1 MSDPQQ
7 EYADAMAAYQAAM
20 ARLREAK
27 RHIPPSPKD
36 RHKQRVRDRR
46 AKAEAAS
53 QAHYLANKE
62 AIDAER
68 VRARALVLLHQRLN
82 IIGRISDE

>member
-7 EYADAMAAYQAAM
+7 EYADALAAYQAAL

-62 AIDAER
+62 AIDAAREQT
-68 VRARALVLLHQRLN
+68 RALVILHQRLN
-82 IIGRISDE
+82 MTSKL